1 MENLEELME
10 LLGTRIEW
18 NKRSLKINSI
28 SVENDGIQVY
38 CDDNNWY
45 YLRNGRWLDN
55 NELDDY
61 IEAINLYD

>member
-28 SVENDGIQVY
+28 SIEQDGIQVY

>member
-28 SVENDGIQVY
+28 SIEQDGIQVY

-45 YLRNGRWLDN
+45 YLRNGRWLNN